1 MAEDIKE
8 AETSDLMA
16 EAKSLHDLIYNV
28 GASTKENKERLEAL
42 YAEIQ
47 LRGYSVV
54 EQYDVNFVESVISTN

>member
-8 AETSDLMA
+8 AKTSDLMA

-28 GASTKENKERLEAL
+28 GASTKENTARLESL

-47 LRGYSVV
+47 RRGYSVV
-54 EQYDVNFVESVISTN
+54 EQYDVNFVESVFSMN

>member
-16 EAKSLHDLIYNV
+16 EAKSLHDLIYNIECF
-28 GASTKENKERLEAL
+28 GPGDMLRLESL
-42 YAEIQ
+42 YAEIE